1 MARPRVVCRSGFTL
15 LEVVIGA
22 LLMALLLG
30 AIGMTV
36 LRGGVAYEAGIAV
49 SATEVK
55 ARRVLDRVANEFAA
69 AGVGSL
75 DPPPAGPLGVSS
87 VEFRTCTGVAGGAAT
102 WSNDKRIAFAYDP
115 GEVDD
120 GLDNDGD
127 GLADEGQLVLT
138 LDAGLATEQS
148 VVLTGYVRELLEGE
162 LPNGN
167 DDNGNGLLDEG
178 GVSFELVGQT
188 LMIRLTLERRDTDNN
203 LLTRTV
209 ETGIRLRN

>member
-1 MARPRVVCRSGFTL
+1 M
-15 LEVVIGA
+15 
-22 LLMALLLG
+22 
-30 AIGMTV
+30 
-36 LRGGVAYEAGIAV
+36 
-49 SATEVK
+49 
-55 ARRVLDRVANEFAA
+55 
-69 AGVGSL
+69 
-75 DPPPAGPLGVSS
+75 SS

-102 WSNDKRIAFAYDP
+102 WTNDKRIAFAYDP

-138 LDAGLATEQS
+138 LDVGLATEQS
-148 VVLTGYVRELLEGE
+148 VVLTSYVRELLEGE

-188 LMIRLTLERRDTDNN
+188 LMMRLTLEKRDTDNN